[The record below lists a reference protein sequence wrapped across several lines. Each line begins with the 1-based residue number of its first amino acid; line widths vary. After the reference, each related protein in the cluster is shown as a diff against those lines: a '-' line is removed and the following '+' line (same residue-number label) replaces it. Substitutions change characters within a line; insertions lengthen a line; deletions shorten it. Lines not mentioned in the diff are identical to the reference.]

1 MASAPA
7 LGAGDREFESP
18 RPDQKVTTIKART
31 AWSDYPRRYVK
42 SSVAKINETRV
53 KIDIEVTF
61 EELAPYLATAFKAI
75 GATISIPGFRKGH
88 VPNAM
93 IEKRVGRAAIL
104 DEAVNSGLPA
114 FYTEAA
120 KENKVKVIGRP
131 KVDIK
136 ELVDNEKLSFEVEV
150 DVRPEITL
158 PNFSEITIE
167 VEDVAIAD
175 SEISDQLD
183 ALRTRFG
190 TLTTVEKPA
199 EKGLFVT
206 IDLVAS
212 KDGVE
217 LDGGIAKDI
226 SYEVGSSSMVDGLD
240 DAITGM
246 NAGESKR
253 FSSTLVGMPEGETGD
268 IDVTITAVKNRDLPP
283 LDDAFAKLATEF
295 ETLEELRG
303 DITKRLE
310 RVKTLEQGSHARDL
324 LVEKLFAEITIP
336 LPQNIVD
343 AEVEEHL
350 EKEGRLEDAAHRAEV
365 VEQTILAI
373 KQEILFDTIVDAE
386 QVSVNENELTEYL
399 VRASQR
405 YGMSPDQFIKEVSEA
420 GQINSM
426 VSEVAR
432 AKGLAGVLGRVTVKT
447 KSGKVIDL
455 EALAPKQAA
464 TESE

>member
-1 MASAPA
+1 M
-7 LGAGDREFESP
+7 
-18 RPDQKVTTIKART
+18 
-31 AWSDYPRRYVK
+31 K

-61 EELAPYLATAFKAI
+61 EELAPHLASAYKAI
-75 GATISIPGFRKGH
+75 GASINIPGFRKGH

-93 IEKRVGRAAIL
+93 IEKRVGRGAIL
-104 DEAVNSGLPA
+104 DEAVNAGLPS
-114 FYTEAA
+114 FYTQAA
-120 KENKVKVIGRP
+120 KENDVKVIGRP

-136 ELVDNEKLSFEVEV
+136 ELVDNEKLVFEVEV
-150 DVRPEITL
+150 DVRPEIKL
-158 PNFSEITIE
+158 PNFSEITLE
-167 VEDVAIAD
+167 VEDVAVGD
-175 SEISDQLD
+175 SEIAEQVD
-183 ALRTRFG
+183 ALRARFG
-190 TLTTVEKPA
+190 TLTTIEQAA
-199 EKGLFVT
+199 EKGSFVT

-212 KDGVE
+212 KNSVE
-217 LDGGIAKDI
+217 LDGGVAKDI
-226 SYEVGSSSMVDGLD
+226 SYEVGSASMVDGLD
-240 DAITGM
+240 EAIIGLS
-246 NAGESKR
+246 AGEAKR

-268 IDVTITAVKNRDLPP
+268 IDVTVKAVKSRELPE
-283 LDDAFAKLATEF
+283 LNDDFAKLASEYD
-295 ETLEELRG
+295 TLEELRA
-303 DITKRLE
+303 DIAKRLE

-324 LVEKLFAEITIP
+324 LVEKLFADITIP
-336 LPQNIVD
+336 LPQNIID
-343 AEVEEHL
+343 DEVNDHL

-365 VEQTILAI
+365 TEQTIQAI

-405 YGMSPDQFIKEVSEA
+405 YGMTPDQFIKEISEA

-447 KSGKVIDL
+447 KSGKVVDL

-464 TESE
+464 AQPE